1 MADPGDEPEVAGGVG
16 VASWDG
22 GGGGRRPTW
31 PTWQP
36 FRTPR
41 DPSPFGRPPALS
53 RPSAEKLLFYSWT
66 ESGSVSPLGA
76 SQETLPRPA
85 NPATAAVR
93 GPSAARES
101 AVAAGKGCRPPPAA
115 LSCALDDT
123 APASTPRAGKGGGW
137 EAGRWIRGEG
147 PGGTGS
153 QGAEWKSKAYAVA
166 GGAPTEI
173 ENSKRGPT
181 GPTGLAGPA
190 QASSPARA
198 AWTEGK

>member
-1 MADPGDEPEVAGGVG
+1 MGEAEGGDPP
-16 VASWDG
+16 
-22 GGGGRRPTW
+22 GRRGSLSVL
-31 PTWQP
+31 
-36 FRTPR
+36 RETPPHSAAHPPSR
-41 DPSPFGRPPALS
+41 GRQLRSCFSTAGRRAAVSPRWALVKRPSPAPPIPRP
-53 RPSAEKLLFYSWT
+53 LLFAGRALLERVQWLR
-66 ESGSVSPLGA
+66 ERGA
-76 SQETLPRPA
+76 D
-85 NPATAAVR
+85 
-93 GPSAARES
+93 
-101 AVAAGKGCRPPPAA
+101 PPPAA